1 MKPAI
6 PLTDP
11 RFVYTKST
19 HTDIRKTFERIRAEL
34 AKVKPSNVKPL
45 SKKVTA

>member
-6 PLTDP
+6 PITDA
-11 RFVYTKST
+11 RFEYVPSVR
-19 HTDIRKTFERIRAEL
+19 TDIRKTFARIRAEL